1 MLRSKF
7 PRPWQPHVSDSRILN
22 PAVHGSEREF
32 SLSEE
37 IEEIEEAESDAHPPA
52 VSQSAVAASS
62 DFAKEFDLET
72 TSALT
77 AQTAG
82 KSARRYTAWIQ
93 RLIRH

>member
-7 PRPWQPHVSDSRILN
+7 PRPWQPHVSDSQILN

-37 IEEIEEAESDAHPPA
+37 IEEAEADAHPPA

-72 TSALT
+72 TSAVT

-93 RLIRH
+93 KLIRH